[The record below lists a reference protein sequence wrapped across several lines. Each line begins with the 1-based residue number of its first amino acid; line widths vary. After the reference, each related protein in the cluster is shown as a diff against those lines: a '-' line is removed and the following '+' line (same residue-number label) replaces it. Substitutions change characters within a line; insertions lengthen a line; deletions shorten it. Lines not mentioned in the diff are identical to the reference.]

1 MPTAKLRKPRSLA
14 TVRNDSNPWRDIWV
28 RKGVRAPAKAS
39 LIDIAGFDW
48 RDAGCGSMT
57 EATWMELHTAANR
70 ILDVRRGERLLEVGC
85 GAGAFLF
92 PFAEKGAVVS
102 GIDYSPTLLEIARR
116 LVPGG
121 SFRKAEAIRLPYAD
135 DAFDKVASMGAF
147 LHFPGW
153 AYSVAALDEM
163 LRVLRPGGRCLVLGI
178 NDAEKME
185 MAEAARRKN
194 LGAERFRL
202 LEADLRQAYYAR
214 DSFRRYASRRRL
226 QYGISDQVFAIN
238 NSAQWHFDFWFEKP
252 ARAQ

>member
-1 MPTAKLRKPRSLA
+1 MPTAKLRKPRSEA
-14 TVRNDSNPWRDIWV
+14 SPRIKPNPWSDIWV
-28 RKGVRAPAKAS
+28 KKGVKAPARVS

-48 RDAGCGSMT
+48 RDAGCGAMT
-57 EATWMELHTAANR
+57 ESTWMELHASANR
-70 ILDVRRGERLLEVGC
+70 ILDVRRGDQMLEVGC

-92 PFAEKGAVVS
+92 PFARKGAVVS

-116 LVPGG
+116 LVPRG
-121 SFRKAEAIRLPYAD
+121 SFRQAEAIRLPYGD
-135 DAFDKVASMGAF
+135 NAFDKVASMGAF

-185 MAEAARRKN
+185 MAEAARRRN
-194 LGAERFRL
+194 LGAERFRR

-214 DSFRRYASRRRL
+214 DSFRRYGARRGL
-226 QYGISDQVFAIN
+226 KFGISDQAFAIN

-252 ARAQ
+252 ASPE